1 MWAVRTRMRVIAV
14 FDYRDEAEQWC
25 RDWRSVHGMGAWVTE
40 TER

>member
-14 FDYRDEAEQWC
+14 FDERDEAEQWC